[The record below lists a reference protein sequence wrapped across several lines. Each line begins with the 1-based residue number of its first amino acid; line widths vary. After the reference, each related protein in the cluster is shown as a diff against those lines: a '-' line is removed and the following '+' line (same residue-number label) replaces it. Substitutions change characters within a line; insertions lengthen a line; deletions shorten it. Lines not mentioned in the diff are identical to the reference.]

1 MRKELWNFLEY
12 PETSIG
18 AQALAFVSL
27 LMVCISTVT
36 FIIGTNYE
44 GEQEKQLR
52 ISINANNLT
61 IMEEDIE
68 KDSEWNII
76 EIIDNTAVIF
86 FSIEYFIRKS
96 PTLNSNEIYLF
107 IWYTFL
113 FCNVSR
119 EKRLRNLYLVHLP

>member
-1 MRKELWNFLEY
+1 MDEDFGESIIGRMRKELWNFLEY

-61 IMEEDIE
+61 TIEEEIE
-68 KDSEWNII
+68 NDSEWNII
-76 EIIDNTAVIF
+76 EIVDNTAVIF
-86 FSIEYFIRKS
+86 FSIEYFMRKS
-96 PTLNSNEIYLF
+96 PNFEYQ
-107 IWYTFL
+107 
-113 FCNVSR
+113 
-119 EKRLRNLYLVHLP
+119 